1 LRLSINGWK
10 KSGETGWL
18 FGKLRQFRHSSFLM
32 TPTVTLETKCWE
44 GDWKRI
50 LASEHLRL
58 LAERNVY
65 PFSEKILMI
74 NNVKNPSV
82 VSKHA
87 ERAIQ
92 QGWITKYII
101 VAEHAAEALDFF
113 SISRKSI
120 AELVGIFLCRSDF
133 LLHYAGDCM
142 PAAASDWVS
151 RAVLLMSQDSRVQV
165 CSLYP
170 GEDHGGEKSGLVGET
185 DDFYIGQGFSD
196 QCYLVRTENFR
207 QRIYN
212 ASHPASARYPRYGG
226 ELFEKRIDS
235 WMQNNGHL
243 QAAFKHAFYTHK
255 NWPLPPHARLYRR
268 LRKMEW
274 FRKMYKWVAR

>member
-1 LRLSINGWK
+1 
-10 KSGETGWL
+10 
-18 FGKLRQFRHSSFLM
+18 M
-32 TPTVTLETKCWE
+32 
-44 GDWKRI
+44 D
-50 LASEHLRL
+50 SEWLRL
-58 LAERNVY
+58 LVERNVY

-74 NNVKNPSV
+74 NNVLKPSV

-92 QGWITKYII
+92 QGWITKYVI
-101 VAEHAAEALDFF
+101 VEEHAAEALDFF
-113 SISRKSI
+113 SISRKSLGAGYPYSI

-151 RAVLLMSQDSRVQV
+151 RAVRLMSQDPRVKV
-165 CSLYP
+165 CNLNW
-170 GEDHGGEKSGLVGET
+170 GEKFNEADGKEG
-185 DDFYIGQGFSD
+185 FHIGYGFSD

-212 ASHPASARYPRYGG
+212 ESHPASARYPRYGG

-235 WMQNNGHL
+235 WMRNNGHL
-243 QAAFKHAFYTHK
+243 RATCKHANYLHK
-255 NWPLPPHARLYRR
+255 NWPMPFHTRLHRR
-268 LRKMEW
+268 LHKMEW
-274 FRKMYKWVAR
+274 FRKISKWIAR